1 MSSHTVTMHI
11 PERSARADQAVDEL
25 AAALP
30 EAEVTEPDE
39 NGIFDI
45 VVEADDQEVALEQ
58 IWDAV
63 AATGADDHVV
73 FAEHADIPEHW
84 RERTAR

>member
-1 MSSHTVTMHI
+1 MSSHAVAMYL
-11 PERSARADQAVDEL
+11 PERTARADQAVDEL

-39 NGIFDI
+39 TGFFEIT
-45 VVEADDQEVALEQ
+45 VEADEQEVALER
-58 IWDAV
+58 IWDAI